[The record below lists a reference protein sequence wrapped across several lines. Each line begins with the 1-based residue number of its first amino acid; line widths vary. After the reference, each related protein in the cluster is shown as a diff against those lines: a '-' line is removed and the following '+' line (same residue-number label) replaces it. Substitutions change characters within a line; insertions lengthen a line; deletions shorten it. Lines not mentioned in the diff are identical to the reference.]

1 MFNIYTRA
9 ELLNLT
15 LVSMQKGANA
25 SYKLTRKKSQLLD
38 LAEFPTFFK

>member
-9 ELLNLT
+9 ELLNMT

-25 SYKLTRKKSQLLD
+25 SYKLTRKKSELRD
-38 LAEFPTFFK
+38 LSEFPNFFK